1 MTAIE
6 QNDFDFSVLN
16 AAAVDLSGGDQ
27 RAVDQ
32 LFRSGGIHRP
42 KVIWEPSTG
51 DLPRDGLRF
60 LLEHWR
66 GMAKDDA
73 LPLVEDLDPIDLRPA
88 LGNIMLVDVVD
99 DGRDF
104 RYRLYGSAIA
114 LISSGD
120 KTGRSVIDFEGIPAQ
135 FFYVVYRA
143 ALIRRCP
150 VYSHHYPSGTNNFRC
165 WHRLTLPLADESG
178 SVVRYLVGCYADPK
192 FKALDDV

>member
-1 MTAIE
+1 MAAIE
-6 QNDFDFSVLN
+6 QNEFDFSMLN

-27 RAVDQ
+27 RALDL
-32 LFRSGGIHRP
+32 LFRGGGINGP
-42 KVIWEPSTG
+42 KVIWNPSLD

-60 LLEHWR
+60 LLGHWQ

-73 LPLVEDLDPIDLRPA
+73 LPLVGGLDPIDLRPA
-88 LGNIMLVDVVD
+88 LGNIMLVDVAD

-150 VYSHHYPSGTNNFRC
+150 VYTHHYPSGTTNFRC

-178 SVVRYLVGCYADPK
+178 KVVRYLVGCYADPK
-192 FKALDDV
+192 SNALDDM